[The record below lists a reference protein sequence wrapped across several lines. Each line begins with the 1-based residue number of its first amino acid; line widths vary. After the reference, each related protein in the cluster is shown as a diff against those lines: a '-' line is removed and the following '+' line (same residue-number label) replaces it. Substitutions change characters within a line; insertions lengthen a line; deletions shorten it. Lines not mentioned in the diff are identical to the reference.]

1 VGEPG
6 LAQVPVWWHMLLTDP
21 WVYVPE
27 MMGGLI
33 LLCFIVRLWRCG
45 GLGEFIRAGRVC

>member
-1 VGEPG
+1 
-6 LAQVPVWWHMLLTDP
+6 MLLTDP